1 MVRFLKG
8 LLLALCVYC
17 LNCPWVLASSYGDI
31 NITDCVPGTSATK
44 LGKAEDAGHSNGDT
58 GVAVFGV
65 ANPSAETA
73 LSGATADYTPI
84 GTTTTGRVLAQVE
97 PSIKTTYM
105 GCTGFF
111 TAAASATDIFE
122 MLGSASKTVKIQ
134 KVFVAYDSTTSGN
147 TNRFFLKKISAAGSG
162 GTSAAT
168 TMVPLDSSNA
178 AATATAKHY
187 TANPTIATV
196 VGNLNIVTTC
206 GNSSANAAAGFPQ
219 ITLFDADK
227 FGQPIVL
234 RGTTQGIVV
243 NNNGVTIPN
252 TSPQVSI
259 TVVFTEE

>member
-1 MVRFLKG
+1 MRFLC
-8 LLLALCVYC
+8 LLLALFLSVQGA
-17 LNCPWVLASSYGDI
+17 LASSYGDI

-44 LGKAEDAGHSNGDT
+44 LGKAEDAAHTTADT
-58 GVAVFGV
+58 GVMPLGV
-65 ANPSAETA
+65 ANPVAETA
-73 LSGATADYTPI
+73 LSGAIGDYTPLA
-84 GTTTTGRVLAQVE
+84 TTLTGRVLAQVE

-111 TAAASATDIFE
+111 TGAASATDLFE
-122 MLGSASKTVKIQ
+122 MLGSASKTVKIH
-134 KVFVAYDSTTSGN
+134 KVLCAYDSTTSGN

-168 TMVPLDSSNA
+168 TMIPLDSGNA

-187 TANPTIATV
+187 TANPTIATA
-196 VGNLNIVTTC
+196 VGTLNIVTTS
-206 GNSSANAAAGFPQ
+206 GNTSAQAASGAVQ
-219 ITLFDADK
+219 IVLFDSDK

-234 RGTTQGIVV
+234 RGTSQGIVV

-252 TSPQVSI
+252 TSPQVSF